1 MTQLNEYIF
10 SESILLSSEILGG
23 TAFILCAAWM
33 VLFVIFIFSYFFGIL
48 NNHGGFLQF
57 MVIIFLAN
65 LVADLIL
72 QSQYLPEQPWT
83 VADKALDA
91 TMFCLFTIDE
101 ILNFI
106 LMVKISCCQTS
117 CWTQRKFRS
126 ELHLL
131 SLITYI
137 RQSIWKVIKSC
148 SLLIAKW

>member
-1 MTQLNEYIF
+1 MDYWDEDLEGNPYPFERH
-10 SESILLSSEILGG
+10 LSFFCCSGKLPLKFVLYLVGAFGFVKLMMSMISAGCGG
-23 TAFILCAAWM
+23 TAFILCGAWM

-83 VADKALDA
+83 ADKALDA

-117 CWTQRKFRS
+117 C
-126 ELHLL
+126 
-131 SLITYI
+131 
-137 RQSIWKVIKSC
+137 
-148 SLLIAKW
+148 

>member
-1 MTQLNEYIF
+1 MYLT
-10 SESILLSSEILGG
+10 ILLSSEILGG
-23 TAFILCAAWM
+23 TAFILCGAWM

-72 QSQYLPEQPWT
+72 QSQYLPEQPWI
-83 VADKALDA
+83 ADKALDA

-117 CWTQRKFRS
+117 C
-126 ELHLL
+126 
-131 SLITYI
+131 
-137 RQSIWKVIKSC
+137 
-148 SLLIAKW
+148 